1 MIIFPLNLLSIIH
14 IWNNLTH
21 NNNNNIIAIWGCEN
35 PACTLSLQSFS
46 SFFCSH
52 RVACLSFVLALR
64 CRIYAKAIETYVS
77 SAWEREKNGFYAVV
91 LVCEQLYT
99 HARTPDGIALSVVG
113 CERTENSSWK
123 KKQHEQDGFTYKF
136 LNMLEK
142 WINSCIHVWRELL
155 M

>member
-46 SFFCSH
+46 YFFCSH

-77 SAWEREKNGFYAVV
+77 SAWEREKWFLCCCVGMRTT
-91 LVCEQLYT
+91 LYT
-99 HARTPDGIALSVVG
+99 CSNARWNRFVG
-113 CERTENSSWK
+113 RRVWENWELFLK